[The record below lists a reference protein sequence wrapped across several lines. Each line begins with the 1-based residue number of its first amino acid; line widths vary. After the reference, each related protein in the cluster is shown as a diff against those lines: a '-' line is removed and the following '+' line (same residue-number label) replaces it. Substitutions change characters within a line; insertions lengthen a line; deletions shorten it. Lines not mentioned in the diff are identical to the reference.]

1 MKIVQIPLLRD
12 NYGYLIICQ
21 KTNTA
26 GIVDP
31 SEAEPVLRRVE
42 LEKVTLTAIL
52 NTHHHRDHTGG
63 NEGLLAKQSL
73 EVYGHKSDQG
83 RIPGLTRGVDEG
95 DEIVIGRSTRKCPFH
110 SGPHHGT
117 CRLSLR

>member
-12 NYGYLIICQ
+12 NYGYLVVCQ

-31 SEAEPVLRRVE
+31 SEAEPVWRRVE

-83 RIPGLTRGVDEG
+83 RIPGLTPR
-95 DEIVIGRSTRKCPFH
+95 R
-110 SGPHHGT
+110 
-117 CRLSLR
+117 